1 MSILA
6 TEYIEI
12 DLPVCSLT
20 YGNSPCTAALGVTG
34 EKKCFN
40 TRKTCQDLDNYD
52 EEDRVLR
59 LSVSDLNLNPDI
71 VSIPSIVSV
80 SYTPSRLAL
89 GESLGARSVL
99 KVECRD
105 HAFPDTGP
113 AGDKYLN
120 DRDYDPAKQGTF
132 WGKFRARYP
141 FMRGR
146 SLRWYIARNGQQ
158 LSAMEVRSYVIDRIE
173 GPTSDGR
180 VTITAKDPLTL
191 LDDKRAQ
198 APRLNRGTI
207 ANVGGITDTGTS
219 ITLAPAGIGNLEYPV
234 SGFANL
240 GGNEVVSFTRSADV
254 LTIVRGQ
261 FNTEAS
267 AHDQDDRVQV
277 CLRYEGVDP
286 GNIIRDLMINFGN
299 IPASYISQQDWND
312 ETDEFLGRVYTAL
325 IAEPT
330 SVVSLINEILEQAAL
345 TVWWDELA
353 QQIRLQVL
361 RSVPSS
367 FRYSDDFMLQGSY
380 SQADQPEKRVSQ
392 VWTYFGQINPLERL
406 DDPKNYR
413 NTALTVNLQSE
424 EDHGVP
430 AIKSIFSRWITQ
442 FGRTAAERLNNVI
455 LARYRQ
461 PPRVFGFSLLRGSGV
476 PAPGLGGGCQLET
489 FYTQND
495 EGETEQV
502 RAQIVEVNTSDATWG
517 VRAEEIT
524 LTAIEDTDDPT
535 VKIVPIDTDTTNFD
549 LRTAY
554 NQLYAEAAFGDN
566 VICEIRAGVVVS
578 STDNNSAAWSTGDG
592 WPVGVNLSMGIEPGA
607 YIVGYGGKGGDA
619 SLSTFRFP
627 NSNTSSVT
635 EISAAPGERGGKAL
649 DIKRSISID
658 NQGIIGGGAGGGGGA
673 AAFRRLTISIPGFP
687 TQVQERSETAGGGGG
702 AAFGIRGNPGGSAA
716 GIENGGAGRV
726 FPSSIGGGDTA
737 GGNGGNLGLSGA
749 SGSITGGLQTVTRTG
764 AGGAAGPAV
773 DGDSLVTWTNLGD
786 VRGARIN

>member
-59 LSVSDLNLNPDI
+59 LSVSDLNLSPGI
-71 VSIPSIVSV
+71 VSIPSIVGV

-89 GESLGARSVL
+89 GESLGARAVL

-113 AGDKYLN
+113 AGDKYLS
-120 DRDYDPAKQGTF
+120 DRDYDPSKQGTF

-146 SLRWYIARNGQQ
+146 SLRWYIARNGQP
-158 LSAMEVRSYVIDRIE
+158 LDAMEVRSYVIDRIE

-198 APRLNRGTI
+198 APRLNRGTVG
-207 ANVGGITDTGTS
+207 NVSGITNSATS
-219 ITLAPAGIGNLEYPV
+219 LTLAPAGIGNLEYPA
-234 SGFANL
+234 SGFASI
-240 GGNEVVSFTRSADV
+240 GGREIVSFTRSGDTM
-254 LTIVRGQ
+254 TITRGQ
-261 FNTEAS
+261 FNTEAV

-277 CLRYEGVDP
+277 CIRYNGVDP
-286 GNIIRDLMINFGN
+286 GDIIRDLMINYGN
-299 IPASYISQQDWND
+299 IPSSYISQQDWND

-345 TVWWDELA
+345 TVWWDELS

-367 FRYSDDFMLQGSY
+367 FRYSDDVMLQGSY

-392 VWTYFGQINPLERL
+392 VWTYFGQVNPLERL

-430 AIKSIFSRWITQ
+430 AIRSIFSRWITQ

-502 RAQIVEVNTSDATWG
+502 RAQIVEVNTTDATWG

-524 LTAIEDTDDPT
+524 LTAIEETDDPT
-535 VKIVPIDTDTTNFD
+535 VKVVPIDTDTTNFN

-554 NQLYAEAAFGDN
+554 LQIYSEAIFGDI
-566 VICEIRAGVVVS
+566 VRCELRSGVVVS
-578 STDNNSAAWSTGDG
+578 ALTTSVHAWATGDG
-592 WPVGVNLSMGIEPGA
+592 WPSGVSLELALEPGA
-607 YIVGYGGKGGDA
+607 FIVG
-619 SLSTFRFP
+619 
-627 NSNTSSVT
+627 
-635 EISAAPGERGGKAL
+635 RGGAGGGANAALPLASFANTGSSGGVALKATSPV
-649 DIKRSISID
+649 SI
-658 NQGIIGGGAGGGGGA
+658 NNLGIIGGGGGGGGGA
-673 AAFRRLTISIPGFP
+673 STRVDAAILTLHAS
-687 TQVQERSETAGGGGG
+687 GGGGG
-702 AAFGIRGNPGGSAA
+702 AAFGDRGTASAATARSREARNGDVGGVSNGGSGGETFRIRA
-716 GIENGGAGRV
+716 G
-726 FPSSIGGGDTA
+726 S
-737 GGNGGNLGLSGA
+737 GGNLGQAGQAGQILI
-749 SGSITGGLQTVTRTG
+749 SGSFNYTG